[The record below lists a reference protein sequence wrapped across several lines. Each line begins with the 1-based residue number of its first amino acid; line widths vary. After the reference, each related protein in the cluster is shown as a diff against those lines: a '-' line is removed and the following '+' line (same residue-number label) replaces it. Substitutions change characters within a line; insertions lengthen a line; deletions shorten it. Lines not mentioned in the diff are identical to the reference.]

1 MKEIKAYVRPSALDP
16 VIRGLEEAGARDIT
30 VIRVDAIE
38 AGVDE
43 DTHHFFQKYGGK
55 YSAVAKLE
63 IVCRDA
69 EADRFAAIIRK
80 LAYTGARGD
89 GRVFV
94 SAVDE
99 AFNIRTGEQGEA
111 AI

>member
-1 MKEIKAYVRPSALDP
+1 MKEIKAYLRPTLLDP

-38 AGVDE
+38 APVDQ
-43 DTHHFFQKYGGK
+43 DIHHFFQKYGGK
-55 YSAVAKLE
+55 YCAVAKLE
-63 IVCRDA
+63 IVCRDS
-69 EADRFAAIIRK
+69 EAGGFAAIIRK

-89 GRVFV
+89 GRVFI
-94 SAVDE
+94 SAVDK

-111 AI
+111 AL